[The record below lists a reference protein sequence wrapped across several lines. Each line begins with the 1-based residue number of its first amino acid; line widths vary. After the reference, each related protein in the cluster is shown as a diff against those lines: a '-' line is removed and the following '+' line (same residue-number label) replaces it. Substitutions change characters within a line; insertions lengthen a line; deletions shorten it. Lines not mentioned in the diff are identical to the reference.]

1 MRIRFLA
8 LFTLLAVGCESETAP
23 IVVPTPD
30 LPVIGTAFNPATS
43 GSITG
48 RVSWKGAIPNAPEF
62 PNHVPQA
69 DGTFLYHTAKNPY
82 TPQINPKSLG
92 FAGVVVSL
100 QSVEPA
106 TSKPWDLPPVAV
118 EMGDKK
124 IVVVQGDQRRRV
136 GFVRRGDSISVSS
149 TEAIHHMLRGRGD
162 AFFSLTLPMPGKPVT
177 RMLPNCGRVELSS
190 GSGLYWVRGDLFVA
204 DHPYFAITDADGRF
218 TLDRVPAGPT
228 KLVIWHPGW
237 ESARMERDPDS
248 TIITRMV
255 YSPAIERVLN
265 VDVVA
270 GKATQTPLTLP

>member
-8 LFTLLAVGCESETAP
+8 LCVIAAAGCESDTPPTAL
-23 IVVPTPD
+23 PTPV
-30 LPVIGTAFNPATS
+30 LPAIGSAFNPTTS

-48 RVSWKGAIPNAPEF
+48 RVTWKGAIPNAPEF

-82 TPQINPKSLG
+82 APQINPHTQA

-100 QSVEPA
+100 QGVEPT

-124 IVVVQGDQRRRV
+124 IVIVQGDQRRQV

-149 TEAIHHMLRGRGD
+149 TEPIHHMLRGRGD
-162 AFFSLTLPMPGKPVT
+162 AFFSLALPVPNKPVT

-218 TLDRVPAGPT
+218 TLDRIPAGPV
-228 KLVIWHPGW
+228 KLAVWHSGW

-255 YSPAIERVLN
+255 YSPAIERVTDVN
-265 VDVVA
+265 VTSNQPVTVDVS
-270 GKATQTPLTLP
+270 LP